1 MRHYGNYYILYNP
14 ISQELFL
21 NKQKINF
28 LTLWEYLLYLDG
40 GWGWW
45 LIVKTAQ
52 LQVESF
58 FILRVD
64 FKIRIVYNPIHNKQK
79 GYILIPDKQF
89 KITYYAKKHQK
100 HITRLGKWVE
110 GCRIY
115 EDKKGT
121 THFTYWD
128 IEADN
133 FRNASLSWS
142 VRY

>member
-79 GYILIPDKQF
+79 G
-89 KITYYAKKHQK
+89 
-100 HITRLGKWVE
+100 
-110 GCRIY
+110 IY
-115 EDKKGT
+115 N
-121 THFTYWD
+121 
-128 IEADN
+128 DN
-133 FRNASLSWS
+133 
-142 VRY
+142 

>member
-1 MRHYGNYYILYNP
+1 M
-14 ISQELFL
+14 FL
-21 NKQKINF
+21 RKDHPKFMKKRQIVNSNNKF
-28 LTLWEYLLYLDG
+28 
-40 GWGWW
+40 
-45 LIVKTAQ
+45 
-52 LQVESF
+52 
-58 FILRVD
+58 R
-64 FKIRIVYNPIHNKQK
+64 
-79 GYILIPDKQF
+79 
-89 KITYYAKKHQK
+89 KHQK

-142 VRY
+142 IRY